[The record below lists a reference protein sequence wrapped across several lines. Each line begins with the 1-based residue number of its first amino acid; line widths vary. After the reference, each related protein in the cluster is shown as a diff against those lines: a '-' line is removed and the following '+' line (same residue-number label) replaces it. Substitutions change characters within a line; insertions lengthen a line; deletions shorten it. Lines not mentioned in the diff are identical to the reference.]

1 MFYDLKSTTY
11 RIVGMM
17 QAVTTVDLRDRT
29 SKFSGL
35 GGRVFI
41 SSPVKPNKG
50 TSKLRTM
57 AGGLDTNKLMEKVV
71 ADGDK
76 EAFSQLYSHFAPRI
90 KAMMMKMSPDSSVAE
105 EVAQEAMI
113 ALWRKAHSFDPN
125 KASLST
131 WLFTIARNLR
141 IDRFR
146 AKKKDNLDPNEPML
160 LPSAEPSA
168 EETVFRGEESIK
180 VRSCISKLPED
191 QQEVVGLAFME
202 GMTHQE
208 IADNLGIPLGT
219 VKSRLRLSF
228 EKLRPM
234 LKELR

>member
-11 RIVGMM
+11 RIVDMM
-17 QAVTTVDLRDRT
+17 QAVTTVDLRDRAP
-29 SKFSGL
+29 KFSGL
-35 GGRVFI
+35 GDRVFI
-41 SSPVKPNKG
+41 SSPLKPNKG
-50 TSKLRTM
+50 TSKSRTM
-57 AGGLDTNKLMEKVV
+57 ADGLDTNKLMEKVV

-113 ALWRKAHSFDPN
+113 ALWRKAYSFDPN

-168 EETVFRGEESIK
+168 EETVFREEESIK

>member
-1 MFYDLKSTTY
+1 
-11 RIVGMM
+11 
-17 QAVTTVDLRDRT
+17 
-29 SKFSGL
+29 
-35 GGRVFI
+35 
-41 SSPVKPNKG
+41 
-50 TSKLRTM
+50 M
-57 AGGLDTNKLMEKVV
+57 ADGLDTNKLMEKVV

-168 EETVFRGEESIK
+168 EETVFREEESIK

-208 IADNLGIPLGT
+208 IANNLGIPLGT

>member
-11 RIVGMM
+11 RNVDMM
-17 QAVTTVDLRDRT
+17 QAVTTVDLRDRAP
-29 SKFSGL
+29 KFSGL
-35 GGRVFI
+35 GDRFFI

-50 TSKLRTM
+50 TSKSRTM
-57 AGGLDTNKLMEKVV
+57 ADGLDTNRLMEKVV

-113 ALWRKAHSFDPN
+113 ALWRKEHSYDPN

-191 QQEVVGLAFME
+191 QQEVVPALLP
-202 GMTHQE
+202 TR
-208 IADNLGIPLGT
+208 
-219 VKSRLRLSF
+219 VRLHLSF
-228 EKLRPM
+228 QKANDRQHFQYL
-234 LKELR
+234 L

>member
-1 MFYDLKSTTY
+1 MFYDLKTITY
-11 RIVGMM
+11 RIDSMM
-17 QAVTTVDLRDRT
+17 QAVTTVDFRDRAPN
-29 SKFSGL
+29 FSVIGERL
-35 GGRVFI
+35 WLTN
-41 SSPVKPNKG
+41 PVKPNKG
-50 TSKLRTM
+50 TGQSKRM
-57 AGGLDTNKLMEKVV
+57 ADSLDTNKLMERVV

-76 EAFSQLYSHFAPRI
+76 EAFSQLYTHFAPRL
-90 KAMMMKMSPDSSVAE
+90 KAMMMKMSPDASVAE

-160 LPSAEPSA
+160 LPSEEPSA

-180 VRSCISKLPED
+180 VRNCISKLPED

-208 IADNLGIPLGT
+208 IAENLGIPLGT

>member
-11 RIVGMM
+11 RTDTMM
-17 QAVTTVDLRDRT
+17 QAITTIDFRNRA
-29 SKFSGL
+29 SNSSGL
-35 GGRVFI
+35 GDRFFETNRVK
-41 SSPVKPNKG
+41 SNRG
-50 TSKLRTM
+50 TGQSKRM
-57 AGGLDTNKLMEKVV
+57 ANGLDINELMEKVV

-168 EETVFRGEESIK
+168 EETGFREEESRK
-180 VRSCISKLPED
+180 VRSCISKLP
-191 QQEVVGLAFME
+191 
-202 GMTHQE
+202 
-208 IADNLGIPLGT
+208 
-219 VKSRLRLSF
+219 
-228 EKLRPM
+228 
-234 LKELR
+234 

>member
-11 RIVGMM
+11 RIADMM
-17 QAVTTVDLRDRT
+17 QAVTTVDLRNRS

-35 GGRVFI
+35 GDRFFI

-50 TSKLRTM
+50 TSKSRTM
-57 AGGLDTNKLMEKVV
+57 ADGLDTNKLMERVV

-76 EAFSQLYSHFAPRI
+76 EAFSQLYTHFAPRL
-90 KAMMMKMSPDSSVAE
+90 KAMMMKMSPDASVAE

-160 LPSAEPSA
+160 LPSEEPSA
-168 EETVFRGEESIK
+168 EYTVFRGEESIK
-180 VRSCISKLPED
+180 VRNCIGKLPED

-202 GMTHQE
+202 GLTHQE

>member
-11 RIVGMM
+11 RIDNMM
-17 QAVTTVDLRDRT
+17 QAVTTVDFRN
-29 SKFSGL
+29 SAPNFSGL
-35 GGRVFI
+35 EERFFGTY
-41 SSPVKPNKG
+41 PVKLLKG
-50 TSKLRTM
+50 TGQSKKM
-57 AGGLDTNKLMEKVV
+57 ADSLDTNRLMEKVV

-76 EAFSQLYSHFAPRI
+76 EAFSQLYTHFAPRL
-90 KAMMMKMSPDSSVAE
+90 KAMMMKMSPDASVAE

-160 LPSAEPSA
+160 LPSEEPSA
-168 EETVFRGEESIK
+168 EDTVFRGEESIK
-180 VRSCISKLPED
+180 VRNCIGKLPED

-202 GMTHQE
+202 GLTHQE
-208 IADNLGIPLGT
+208 IAENLGIPLGT

>member
-1 MFYDLKSTTY
+1 MFYDLKSITY
-11 RIVGMM
+11 RIVDMM
-17 QAVTTVDLRDRT
+17 QAVTTVDLRDT
-29 SKFSGL
+29 SPKFSGL
-35 GGRVFI
+35 GDKVFI
-41 SSPVKPNKG
+41 SSPLKPNKG
-50 TSKLRTM
+50 TSKSRTM
-57 AGGLDTNKLMEKVV
+57 VDGLDTNKLMEKVV

-141 IDRFR
+141 ID
-146 AKKKDNLDPNEPML
+146 NLDPNEPML

-168 EETVFRGEESIK
+168 EETVFREEESIK

>member
-11 RIVGMM
+11 RIVDMM
-17 QAVTTVDLRDRT
+17 QAVTTVDLRDRAP
-29 SKFSGL
+29 KFSGL
-35 GGRVFI
+35 GDRVVI
-41 SSPVKPNKG
+41 SSPLKPNKG

-57 AGGLDTNKLMEKVV
+57 ADGLDNNKLMEKVV
-71 ADGDK
+71 ANGDK

-113 ALWRKAHSFDPN
+113 TLWRKAHSFDPN

-168 EETVFRGEESIK
+168 EETVFREEESIK
-180 VRSCISKLPED
+180 VRNCISKLPED

>member
-1 MFYDLKSTTY
+1 
-11 RIVGMM
+11 MM
-17 QAVTTVDLRDRT
+17 QAVTTVDFRNRAPN
-29 SKFSGL
+29 FSGL
-35 GGRVFI
+35 GERLF
-41 SSPVKPNKG
+41 STNPVKSNRG
-50 TSKLRTM
+50 TGQSKRM
-57 AGGLDTNKLMEKVV
+57 ADGLDTNKLMEKVV

-76 EAFSQLYSHFAPRI
+76 EAFSQLYTHFAPRI
-90 KAMMMKMSPDSSVAE
+90 KAMMMKMSPDASVAE
-105 EVAQEAMI
+105 EVAQEALI
-113 ALWRKAHSFDPN
+113 SLWRKAHSFDPS

-180 VRSCISKLPED
+180 VRSCISQLPED

-208 IADNLGIPLGT
+208 IADSLGIPLGT